1 MKNATKGPLAESIDR
16 YLAHKRSLGKQL
28 VKTEPMLRMLDGYL
42 LAREIAEVDQITTSH
57 LEDFVASRPRHT
69 PCSYNQLIGMIR
81 RLFDWMVAHEVLHDS
96 PFHCKMRRATATR
109 RPFLFNPEQA
119 RSLLDAALQ
128 LPSNPRAQNRGETYR
143 LIFAILYGLGLRV
156 GEVSRLRCHDV
167 DLDKQL
173 LVIRQTKFGKDR
185 LVPFGPK
192 MAGAIAG
199 FLKCEESRF
208 GPIPVESPVFSFNKR
223 KKTPIG
229 TNTISFTFHKLLPT
243 LQLAVQPG
251 VASPHLHCLRHYAV
265 FRTMPN
271 VICAMV
277 AHASESAGSPFSGSA
292 VFGIVRH
299 ASQAL
304 EEAKQLIV
312 RSVRSSPSFDGGSL
326 RKHLLFQG
334 EVGV

>member
-1 MKNATKGPLAESIDR
+1 MTNATKGPLAESIDR

-42 LAREIAEVDQITTSH
+42 LAHEIAEVDQITTSH

-69 PCSYNQLIGMIR
+69 PCSYNQLIGMMR
-81 RLFDWMVAHEVLHDS
+81 RLFDWMVAHEILHDS

-156 GEVSRLRCHDV
+156 GEVSRLRRHDV

-229 TNTISFTFHKLLPT
+229 TNTISFTFHKLLPA

-251 VASPHLHCLRHYAV
+251 VASPHLHCLRHSFAV
-265 FRTMPN
+265 GTLLRWYREGVDPMTRLLDLSTFLG
-271 VICAMV
+271 
-277 AHASESAGSPFSGSA
+277 HASPSSTA
-292 VFGIVRH
+292 VYLTITSELLEC
-299 ASQAL
+299 ASQRFAHFA
-304 EEAKQLIV
+304 EGSRKE
-312 RSVRSSPSFDGGSL
+312 SVR
-326 RKHLLFQG
+326 
-334 EVGV
+334 